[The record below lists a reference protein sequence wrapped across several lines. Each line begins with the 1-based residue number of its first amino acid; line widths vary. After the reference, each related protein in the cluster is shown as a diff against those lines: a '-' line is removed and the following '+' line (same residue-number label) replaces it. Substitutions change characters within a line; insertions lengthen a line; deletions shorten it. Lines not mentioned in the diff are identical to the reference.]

1 MARPN
6 PKPGDPIAELV
17 DSLLVELGE
26 NPRRQGLRATPER
39 VSRALRELTDG
50 YGVRPEDVI
59 ALIDKLGELK
69 AKGVLTEDEFAAKKA
84 ELLKKLG

>member
-26 NPRRQGLRATPER
+26 DPRRQGLRTTPDR
-39 VSRALRELTDG
+39 VARALRELTEG
-50 YGVRPEDVI
+50 YGVKP
-59 ALIDKLGELK
+59 
-69 AKGVLTEDEFAAKKA
+69 
-84 ELLKKLG
+84 